1 MLAVFPARG
10 DTNRYAGSEFALVD
24 AKPVMAA
31 AAEIT
36 PEKYPDSDAVTV
48 DQKSVRVYR
57 ADGTGEC
64 QDETFTKVLTEKGKR
79 DNRTLTMNFM
89 LPYTTVAVPTLEV
102 IKPDGTVVPVD
113 VAANSKESIDDSQ
126 MAENIYDPNMRVL
139 QVNIPSLDIGDVIH
153 SVERENIERPIIPGQ
168 YAEENVFEGTGFI
181 RHITYEV
188 HAPAD
193 RPLKRIVL
201 RDEIPGTV
209 TAAINPETNNTIVYR
224 WEVNNVPRMFDE
236 PSMPPY
242 ERGVATAFCEHPAG
256 LGRRLEM
263 VLELEPVAS
272 GRDDAGNATDQRD
285 FNREPADGHG
295 QDQGAVLF
303 RLQQDSLHGHHAGK
317 GPAGLRAARRVHHL
331 RQKIRRLPRQGS
343 PAGFDAAP
351 GGFQCVS
358 GACQRRDPQG
368 RRGARPVFQPRH
380 RRC

>member
-1 MLAVFPARG
+1 M
-10 DTNRYAGSEFALVD
+10 
-24 AKPVMAA
+24 
-31 AAEIT
+31 
-36 PEKYPDSDAVTV
+36 

-89 LPYTTVAVPTLEV
+89 LPYTTVAVPKLEV

-193 RPLKRIVL
+193 RPLKRIAL

-209 TAAINPETNNTIVYR
+209 TSSIKPETNNTIVYR

-242 ERGVATAFCEHPAG
+242 EEVLQRLFVSTMPDWAAVSKWYWNLSQSHLDATTP
-256 LGRRLEM
+256 EM
-263 VLELEPVAS
+263 KQT
-272 GRDDAGNATDQRD
+272 DA
-285 FNREPADGHG
+285 
-295 QDQGAVLF
+295 
-303 RLQQDSLHGHHAGK
+303 
-317 GPAGLRAARRVHHL
+317 
-331 RQKIRRLPRQGS
+331 I
-343 PAGFDAAP
+343 
-351 GGFQCVS
+351 
-358 GACQRRDPQG
+358 
-368 RRGARPVFQPRH
+368 
-380 RRC
+380 

>member
-1 MLAVFPARG
+1 MIGCGLVTAAVALAALPARG
-10 DTNRYAGSEFALVD
+10 DTNRYAGAEFSLVD

-36 PEKYPDSDAVTV
+36 PAKYPDSDAVTV
-48 DQKSVRVYR
+48 DQNSVRVYR

-113 VAANSKESIDDSQ
+113 VAANSKEAIDDSQ

-139 QVNIPSLDIGDVIH
+139 QVNLPSLDIGDVIH

-181 RHITYEV
+181 RHISYEV
-188 HAPAD
+188 YAPED
-193 RPLKRIVL
+193 HPLKRIAL

-209 TAAINPETNNTIVYR
+209 TASVKPGANNTIVYR

-236 PSMPPY
+236 ASMPPY
-242 ERGVATAFCEHPAG
+242 EEV
-256 LGRRLEM
+256 LQRLF
-263 VLELEPVAS
+263 VS
-272 GRDDAGNATDQRD
+272 T
-285 FNREPADGHG
+285 
-295 QDQGAVLF
+295 
-303 RLQQDSLHGHHAGK
+303 
-317 GPAGLRAARRVHHL
+317 
-331 RQKIRRLPRQGS
+331 LPDWPPSQNGI
-343 PAGFDAAP
+343 GT
-351 GGFQCVS
+351 
-358 GACQRRDPQG
+358 
-368 RRGARPVFQPRH
+368 
-380 RRC
+380 

>member
-1 MLAVFPARG
+1 MVKLSKASATQAGRGLVLAAIAMAAFSAHG
-10 DTNRYAGSEFALVD
+10 DTNRYAGTEFAPVD
-24 AKPVMAA
+24 AKPVMTA

-89 LPYTTVAVPTLEV
+89 LPYTTVAVPALEV

-126 MAENIYDPNMRVL
+126 MAENIYDPNMRLL
-139 QVNIPSLDIGDVIH
+139 QVNIPSLEIGDVVH

-188 HAPAD
+188 HAPED
-193 RPLKRIVL
+193 RPLKRIAL

-209 TAAINPETNNTIVYR
+209 TSSIKPGDNNTIVYR

-236 PSMPPY
+236 TSMPPY
-242 ERGVATAFCEHPAG
+242 SEVLQRLFVSTMPDWAAVSKWYWDLSQSHLDATTPEMQQTNAILIANQPTDLDKVKAIFYFVSNKVRYMGITPEKT
-256 LGRRLEM
+256 GR
-263 VLELEPVAS
+263 AS
-272 GRDDAGNATDQRD
+272 
-285 FNREPADGHG
+285 NRMT
-295 QDQGAVLF
+295 
-303 RLQQDSLHGHHAGK
+303 
-317 GPAGLRAARRVHHL
+317 
-331 RQKIRRLPRQGS
+331 
-343 PAGFDAAP
+343 
-351 GGFQCVS
+351 
-358 GACQRRDPQG
+358 
-368 RRGARPVFQPRH
+368 
-380 RRC
+380 